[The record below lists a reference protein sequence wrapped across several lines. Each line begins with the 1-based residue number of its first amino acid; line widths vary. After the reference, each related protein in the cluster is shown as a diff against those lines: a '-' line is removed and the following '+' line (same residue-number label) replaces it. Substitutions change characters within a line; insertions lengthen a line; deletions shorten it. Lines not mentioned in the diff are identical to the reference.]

1 MVDGEENDRVKLIKS
16 ERSQKHSD
24 SSRLYLDKLLKHII
38 CIQLK
43 IFWKFHFILIF
54 NYRKVRFD

>member
-1 MVDGEENDRVKLIKS
+1 MGRLCADDEGDCGDGWREEVLVDGEENDGIKLIKS

-38 CIQLK
+38 CI
-43 IFWKFHFILIF
+43 
-54 NYRKVRFD
+54 